1 MKKWICVV
9 PAVFLALA
17 TDPAAAQDHPCQDAI
32 EHALAA
38 HGINLSEVKV
48 FGWKTDRFADQGG
61 GDGPVDGY
69 RFYGRPPACQG
80 GEISVELGSECG
92 IQDVFT
98 HGDCRIKG
106 IPHIWW

>member
-1 MKKWICVV
+1 MRKFSALILAGLLVMAAG
-9 PAVFLALA
+9 AVQ
-17 TDPAAAQDHPCQDAI
+17 AQDHLCQAAV
-32 EHALAA
+32 EHALAV

-48 FGWKTDRFADQGG
+48 FGWRTDRFATQE

-69 RFYGRPPACQG
+69 RFYGRPPACDS
-80 GEISVELGSECG
+80 GEISVELGSTCG

-98 HGDCRIKG
+98 HGKCRIKG

>member
-1 MKKWICVV
+1 MRNLTICIAVGLLVV
-9 PAVFLALA
+9 
-17 TDPAAAQDHPCQDAI
+17 AADTARAQDQPCQAAV

-48 FGWKTDRFADQGG
+48 FGWKTDRFAQQGG

-69 RFYGRPPACQG
+69 RFYGRPPACEG

-92 IQDVFT
+92 IQDVYT
-98 HGDCRIKG
+98 HGKCRIKG